1 MSTEDTP
8 HDDSIRAE
16 PAPASESASPA
27 ELTQDEK
34 TWGML
39 CHLSALLGWFA
50 GGLTFLGP
58 LICWLVKK
66 DTSKFVD
73 YHGKEALNFQLNILI
88 YSLIAAVITIPL
100 VFLTCGIALPLLF
113 VPIIYGTIMPIIAGL
128 KANEGQLYEY
138 PATFRLIK

>member
-16 PAPASESASPA
+16 PAHTSESSPA
-27 ELTQDEK
+27 PPTELTQDEK

-39 CHLSALLGWFA
+39 CHLSALLGLAA
-50 GGLTFLGP
+50 GGLTFIGP

-73 YHGKEALNFQLNILI
+73 FHGKESLNFQINILI
-88 YSLIAAVITIPL
+88 YYLISVAITVASCGVAFPL
-100 VFLTCGIALPLLF
+100 MF
-113 VPIIYGTIMPIIAGL
+113 VPIVYGIVMPIIAGL